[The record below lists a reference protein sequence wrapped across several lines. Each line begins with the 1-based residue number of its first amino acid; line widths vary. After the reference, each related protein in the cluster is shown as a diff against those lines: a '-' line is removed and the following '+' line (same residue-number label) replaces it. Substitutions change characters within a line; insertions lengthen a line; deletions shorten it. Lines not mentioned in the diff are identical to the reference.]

1 LQRKAAT
8 FAYRFG
14 GSSLFKLQSKFSYI
28 YGLLVIVFTLAFF
41 AVSPTITFKVL
52 SGVFPLLVMIAYKY
66 RTTSF
71 SYAVVACLLGVH
83 HLLLIAMQRYQTVS
97 VDVLTPYIINSG
109 FIYAPLLPN
118 PFYALGPLATLSI
131 HFTLYKAEGDW
142 WIVATKIIGTI
153 LCGLIAGAVIQFL
166 HGLTLER
173 DRFYKS
179 SITDPLTGVYTF
191 TYMIEWGQK
200 LIDEGHKLTAVLIDL
215 DNYKNI
221 NDTYGHFIG
230 NNVLIQFAEV
240 LRSVWPEALI
250 GRLGGDE
257 FVVLLTTENESSQV
271 AAVLE
276 EMKNRSYVTDPDLIP
291 ISVAFSYGIAEQTSD
306 EATIEQLLTTSDKN
320 MFYNK
325 IAQKSKQISCE
336 VEDIPEPFVDLL
348 NVLSQKD
355 MYTFIHSLY
364 VAKFSKQLGELLGWN
379 SLAVTNIAL
388 AGWLHDIGKIAIPN
402 EILRKPAQLSNQE
415 YRSIQKHVEYGLHL
429 LQSFDI
435 KNDVITAIAEHHER
449 YDGTGYPFGKARE
462 EISIEGRILAIADA
476 YSAMTIKR
484 VYQSRHLSTAE
495 AVCELKK
502 GKGYQFDPVLVEQ
515 FVSMITM
522 KQNCRSH

>member
-1 LQRKAAT
+1 M
-8 FAYRFG
+8 
-14 GSSLFKLQSKFSYI
+14 FKLQSKFSYI

-41 AVSPTITFKVL
+41 AVSPTITYKVL
-52 SGVFPLLVMIAYKY
+52 SGVFPVLVIIAYKY
-66 RTTSF
+66 RKTSF

-83 HLLLIAMQRYQTVS
+83 HLLLIAMERYQTVS

-118 PFYALGPLATLSI
+118 PFHALGPLATLAI
-131 HFTLYKAEGDW
+131 HFSLYKAEGGW
-142 WIVATKIIGTI
+142 WIAATKIAGTM
-153 LCGLIAGAVIQFL
+153 LCGLIGGAVIQFL
-166 HGLTLER
+166 RGLTLER

-191 TYMIEWGQK
+191 TYMIQRGQE
-200 LIDEGHKLTAVLIDL
+200 LIDDGHKLTAVLIDL
-215 DNYKNI
+215 DNYKNF

-257 FVVLLTTENESSQV
+257 FVVLLTTENESSQ
-271 AAVLE
+271 AAAILE
-276 EMKNRSYVTDPDLIP
+276 ELKYRSYVTDPDLIP
-291 ISVAFSYGIAEQTSD
+291 ICVAFSYGIAEQTSD
-306 EATIEQLLTTSDKN
+306 ESTIEQLLTISDKN

-325 IAQKSKQISCE
+325 ISKKSKQINCE
-336 VEDIPEPFVDLL
+336 VENIPEQLADLL

-364 VAKFSKQLGELLGWN
+364 VAKFSKQIGELLGWN
-379 SLAVTNIAL
+379 ALAVTNIAL

-402 EILRKPAQLSNQE
+402 EILRKPAQLSEEE
-415 YRSIQKHVEYGLHL
+415 YKSIQKHVEYGLNL
-429 LQSFDI
+429 LRSFDI
-435 KNDVITAIAEHHER
+435 RNDVITAIAEHHER

-484 VYQSRHLSTAE
+484 VYQSRHLSAAE
-495 AVCELKK
+495 AVRELEK
-502 GKGYQFDPVLVEQ
+502 GKGYQFDPVLVER
-515 FVSMITM
+515 FVGMVAM
-522 KQNCRSH
+522 KQNCKSN